1 MYRSCYYTYNLKQRL
16 ISSMWLLCRK
26 RKWKKMQWFPVHEDV
41 EEMEMQVPQQDLQV
55 VVHEPME
62 EVHVVQEMVDETTE
76 KVQGEEQVVKVQ
88 TTPKKSVKHAIRK
101 KLTPKKSCDNMSLY
115 GPVTSL

>member
-1 MYRSCYYTYNLKQRL
+1 
-16 ISSMWLLCRK
+16 MWLLCRK

-62 EVHVVQEMVDETTE
+62 EVHVVQEVVDENH
-76 KVQGEEQVVKVQ
+76 GEGSRRGAGGRS
-88 TTPKKSVKHAIRK
+88 PNHSKKSVKHAVRK
-101 KLTPKKSCDNMSLY
+101 KRT
-115 GPVTSL
+115 